1 MDIRNT
7 KGTTLIELL
16 VAMTI
21 IGIMTAIFVSQISLS
36 NEEQLDM
43 VTERLVADFKQI
55 RNLATSRVINENNVY
70 PPGGYGIYFDD
81 SHTAGNSY
89 YILFADDGVTP
100 GYDEGVDII
109 ISKYILPDSNLTFYP
124 IDHQE
129 IDKFYFTFV
138 NEHEAVTDV
147 EPKEPD
153 GYSILIQFKDTAPIN
168 TIRISDPA
176 VDDYVWGNINVL
188 YGV

>member
-16 VAMTI
+16 VAMAI

-36 NEEQLDM
+36 NGEQLDM

-55 RNLATSRVINENNVY
+55 RNLATSRVINENNIY

-81 SHTAGNSY
+81 SHTDGASY
-89 YILFADDGVTP
+89 YILFADDGTIP
-100 GYDEGVDII
+100 GYDVGSDVI
-109 ISKYILPDSNLTFYP
+109 ISKYIFPDTNLTFYP
-124 IDHQE
+124 IDKDST
-129 IDKFYFTFV
+129 DKFYFTFV

-147 EPKEPD
+147 VPIEPD
-153 GYSILIQFKDTAPIN
+153 GYSILIQFKDTTPIN

-188 YGV
+188 YGE